1 MGNPLL
7 TFWKHLLDDDER
19 HERHERRAVLRVAA
33 ASASQASATVFLILR
48 RMRTPLIVLIVI
60 FAVSVLGLTVIPGQ
74 DLDGRPSHMG
84 FFDAFYFMSYT
95 ASTIGFGELPYP
107 FTYSQ
112 RMWVTISIYLT
123 VIGWAYAIGS
133 LLSLIQDRAFRNAL
147 ALQRFTRK
155 VRRLREPFLLFA
167 GY

>member
-1 MGNPLL
+1 
-7 TFWKHLLDDDER
+7 
-19 HERHERRAVLRVAA
+19 
-33 ASASQASATVFLILR
+33 
-48 RMRTPLIVLIVI
+48 
-60 FAVSVLGLTVIPGQ
+60 
-74 DLDGRPSHMG
+74 
-84 FFDAFYFMSYT
+84 MSYT

-107 FTYSQ
+107 FTDNQ

-133 LLSLIQDRAFRNAL
+133 LLTLIQDRAFRNAL

-167 GY
+167 GYGQTGELLGRSFDALGQQFVVIDQSPGPHRFAGPGGLPRRHSRAWPVMSATRTTSRSPASTTRSAPACSR